1 MARMPDFFMETEQRA
16 AAVGRGITGLF
27 PHHHREPDTARHGIA
42 AITPQTPATRPATI
56 TAAPAAAPQQEDTM
70 SLSTI
75 AADIKG
81 AIDNADEWVK
91 QVTET
96 HLPAILAQAQ
106 KYENSPVVQALEAAF
121 LPPALEQQIA
131 NMITE
136 LAKTYPAQQLAA
148 PVQAQQQ
155 APQGVSAGQ

>member
-1 MARMPDFFMETEQRA
+1 MTGPNPILEALEDDFTRA
-16 AAVGRGITGLF
+16 GRWTAAHF
-27 PHHHREPDTARHGIA
+27 HPHRHH
-42 AITPQTPATRPATI
+42 QTPAAQPATMAGS
-56 TAAPAAAPQQEDTM
+56 AAPAAKENTM
-70 SLSTI
+70 QLSQI

-91 QVTET
+91 QVTDT

-106 KYENSPVVQALEAAF
+106 KYESSPVVQALEGAF

-136 LAKTYPAQQLAA
+136 LSKTYPAQPAQPAA
-148 PVQAQQQ
+148 PAQ
-155 APQGVSAGQ
+155 

>member
-1 MARMPDFFMETEQRA
+1 MARMPDFFAEVEHDA
-16 AAVGRGITGLF
+16 AAVGRGITGLIR
-27 PHHHREPDTARHGIA
+27 HHHA
-42 AITPQTPATRPATI
+42 ADAAPQTPATRPVNLAAT
-56 TAAPAAAPQQEDTM
+56 PVAAAPPQEDTM

-148 PVQAQQQ
+148 PVQQGQQPV
-155 APQGVSAGQ
+155 PQGAPAQ